1 MFCPSYFIELIQ
13 SPQLLNFPLTWVL
26 KTLNFAVNGH
36 KDKEFKGSRVTEEMK
51 PMLKLGGKEVY
62 SIIENSFKI
71 DGGAMFG
78 VVPRIIWERLMVPD
92 ERNMI
97 TLDLNLL
104 LVKSNGKNILID
116 TGMGNTLNE
125 KQKKIYGV
133 EKESNLENSLS
144 DIGLTTESI
153 DFVILS
159 HLHFDHAG
167 GIVGLNSKGEKVP
180 RFPKAKYIIQSEE
193 WKYALQPDE
202 RTKATYSVE
211 NFRALE
217 ELGEINLVSGEKEIV
232 PGIKVKLTGGHTKG
246 QQVVFIQ
253 GGGETIVYPSDII
266 PTVSHLRV
274 PYVAGVDIYPLEVM
288 ETKRKLIN
296 ECLQNNWMIAFD
308 HEIDP
313 KVCRLE
319 KKDDKI
325 EVKKVPI

>member
-1 MFCPSYFIELIQ
+1 
-13 SPQLLNFPLTWVL
+13 
-26 KTLNFAVNGH
+26 
-36 KDKEFKGSRVTEEMK
+36 
-51 PMLKLGGKEVY
+51 MLKLGDKEVY
-62 SIIENSFKI
+62 SIVENSFKI

-78 VVPRIIWERLMVPD
+78 VVPKVIWERLMVPD
-92 ERNMI
+92 ERNMV

-104 LVKSNGKNILID
+104 LVKSAGKNILID

-133 EKESNLENSLS
+133 EKDSNLEKGLS
-144 DIGLTTESI
+144 QIGLTTGDI

-167 GIVGLNSKGEKVP
+167 GIVGLDSKGERVP
-180 RFPKAKYIIQSEE
+180 RFPKAKYVIQSEE

-202 RTKATYSVE
+202 RTRATYMIE
-211 NFRALE
+211 NFKLLDE
-217 ELGEINLVSGEKEIV
+217 SGQIQLVNGEKEIA

-246 QQVVFIQ
+246 QQIIFLQ
-253 GGGETIVYPSDII
+253 GDGETIVYPSDII

-288 ETKRKLIN
+288 EVKRKLIAD
-296 ECLQNNWMIAFD
+296 CLQNNWMVAFD

-313 KVCRLE
+313 KLCRLE
-319 KKDDKI
+319 KKNEKI
-325 EVKKVPI
+325 EVKKISI

>member
-1 MFCPSYFIELIQ
+1 
-13 SPQLLNFPLTWVL
+13 
-26 KTLNFAVNGH
+26 
-36 KDKEFKGSRVTEEMK
+36 
-51 PMLKLGGKEVY
+51 MLKLGDKEVY
-62 SIIENSFKI
+62 SIVENSFKI

-78 VVPRIIWERLMVPD
+78 VVPRVIWERLMAPD

-116 TGMGNTLNE
+116 TGMGDTLNE
-125 KQKKIYGV
+125 KQKKIYGI
-133 EKESNLENSLS
+133 EKESNLEKGLS
-144 DIGLTTESI
+144 DIGLTTEDI

-167 GIVGLNSKGEKVP
+167 GTVGFNSKGERVP
-180 RFPKAKYIIQSEE
+180 RFTKAKYIIQSEE

-202 RTKATYSVE
+202 RTRATYSVE

-246 QQVVFIQ
+246 LQVVFIQ
-253 GGGETIVYPSDII
+253 GGRETIVYPSDII

-288 ETKRKLIN
+288 EVKRKLIN

-319 KKDDKI
+319 KKDDKM

>member
-1 MFCPSYFIELIQ
+1 
-13 SPQLLNFPLTWVL
+13 
-26 KTLNFAVNGH
+26 
-36 KDKEFKGSRVTEEMK
+36 
-51 PMLKLGGKEVY
+51 
-62 SIIENSFKI
+62 
-71 DGGAMFG
+71 
-78 VVPRIIWERLMVPD
+78 
-92 ERNMI
+92 MI

-133 EKESNLENSLS
+133 GKKSNLEKGLS
-144 DIGLTTESI
+144 EIGLTTEDI

-167 GIVGLNSKGEKVP
+167 GIVGLNSKGERVP

-202 RTKATYSVE
+202 RTRATYLVE
-211 NFRALE
+211 NFSALE
-217 ELGEINLVSGEKEIV
+217 ELGEISLVSGEKEIV

-246 QQVVFIQ
+246 QQIVFIQ

-274 PYVAGVDIYPLEVM
+274 PFVAGVDIYPLEVM
-288 ETKRKLIN
+288 EVKRKLIN

-325 EVKKVPI
+325 KVNKVAI

>member
-1 MFCPSYFIELIQ
+1 
-13 SPQLLNFPLTWVL
+13 
-26 KTLNFAVNGH
+26 VNDH
-36 KDKEFKGSRVTEEMK
+36 KDKEFKGSRVKEEMK
-51 PMLKLGGKEVY
+51 LMLKLGDKEVY
-62 SIIENSFKI
+62 SIVENSFKI

-78 VVPRIIWERLMVPD
+78 VVPRVIWERLMVPD

-104 LVKSNGKNILID
+104 LIKSDGKNILID

-125 KQKKIYGV
+125 KQKKMYGV
-133 EKESNLENSLS
+133 EKNSNLEKGLS

-167 GIVGLNSKGEKVP
+167 GIVGLNSRGEKVP
-180 RFPKAKYIIQSEE
+180 RFPEAKYIIQSEE

-202 RTKATYSVE
+202 RTKATYLVE

-253 GGGETIVYPSDII
+253 GGGQTIVYPSDII

-288 ETKRKLIN
+288 EVKRKLIN

-313 KVCRLE
+313 KLCRLE

-325 EVKKVPI
+325 EVRKVPI

>member
-1 MFCPSYFIELIQ
+1 
-13 SPQLLNFPLTWVL
+13 
-26 KTLNFAVNGH
+26 
-36 KDKEFKGSRVTEEMK
+36 
-51 PMLKLGGKEVY
+51 MLKLGDKEVY
-62 SIIENSFKI
+62 SIVENSFKI

-78 VVPRIIWERLMVPD
+78 VVPRVIWERLMVPD

-104 LVKSNGKNILID
+104 LVKSDGKNILID

-133 EKESNLENSLS
+133 EKESNLEKSLS
-144 DIGLTTESI
+144 DIGLATEDIS
-153 DFVILS
+153 FVILS

-167 GIVGLNSKGEKVP
+167 GTVGFNSRGERVP

-202 RTKATYSVE
+202 RTRATYSVE
-211 NFRALE
+211 NFRVLE

-288 ETKRKLIN
+288 EVKRKLIN

-308 HEIDP
+308 HEIGP
-313 KVCRLE
+313 KLCRLE
-319 KKDDKI
+319 KKNDKI
-325 EVKKVPI
+325 EVKKVSI